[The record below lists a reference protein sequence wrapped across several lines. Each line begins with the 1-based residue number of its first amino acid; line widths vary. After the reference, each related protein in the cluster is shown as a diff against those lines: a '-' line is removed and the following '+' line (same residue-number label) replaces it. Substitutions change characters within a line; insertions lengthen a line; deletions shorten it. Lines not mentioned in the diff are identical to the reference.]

1 MTTKFSTEHRL
12 QRALKAL
19 ELEQTIQRDWLEHGL
34 DFVNLYVEDLE
45 GNWLETWGED
55 DQENGVWHKGLE
67 WLQGCF
73 SAKWL
78 PIASVFAANKL
89 IFVNNVISKY
99 FEINSLR
106 AMGTKTLELANNSVA
121 LLALL
126 QLDNEDKFSLVFQ
139 LYPLE
144 NEELPAQIKLSLL
157 DENGNLGQ
165 PFVTSELGDKYLEI
179 KLFKATM
186 GTRFKVEIS
195 LGETSITESF
205 ML

>member
-1 MTTKFSTEHRL
+1 MTTKSSTENRL

-55 DQENGVWHKGLE
+55 DQENTIWHKGLE
-67 WLQGCF
+67 WLEGCF
-73 SAKWL
+73 SENWL
-78 PIASVFAANKL
+78 PIASVFAANQI
-89 IFVNNVISKY
+89 IFVNSLISKY
-99 FEINSLR
+99 CELNSQR
-106 AMGTKTLELANNSVA
+106 AIAAKTLELENNSVA

-186 GTRFKVEIS
+186 GTRFKMEIS

>member
-1 MTTKFSTEHRL
+1 MTTKSLTENRL

-45 GNWLETWGED
+45 GNWLENWDED
-55 DQENGVWHKGLE
+55 DTENAIWQNGRE
-67 WLQGCF
+67 WLKGNF
-73 SAKWL
+73 SSNWL
-78 PIASVFAANKL
+78 PLLSIFPAKQL
-89 IFVNNVISKY
+89 EFVNSLIAGY
-99 FEINSLR
+99 FEENSQRGL
-106 AMGTKTLELANNSVA
+106 ATKTLQLENNSLGLV
-121 LLALL
+121 ALL
-126 QLDNEDKFSLVFQ
+126 QLDSEDKFSLVFQ

-144 NEELPAQIKLSLL
+144 NNELPANIKLSLL

-165 PFVTSELGDKYLEI
+165 PFVTSKLGDNYLEI

-186 GTRFKVEIS
+186 GTRFKLEIK
-195 LGETSITESF
+195 LGEENIIESF